1 MNYVVYTKTGKSP
14 AFDDIFNSNKL
25 NIKLEKDIKNGVGF
39 IILHPEE
46 ANETVISFDLS
57 AFNNAKG
64 GNRFKKFFTKSKK
77 YINNTKN
84 YVNNTQNFVYNTKKY
99 VNKTKK
105 YVNNAQKFLN
115 NAQKYGKS
123 KKYSKSKKY
132 GKSKNGG
139 KTTKRNIK
147 KYNLVGGIKINKT
160 QILIIVAFLINFL
173 FFPIVLPGDSNKGP
187 RSSDWKIAGLTPQQ
201 EQIINNIEIDVIPGS
216 LSIEEL
222 NIQTV
227 GVLRESDQKNIDI
240 FSKTMNSDFSD
251 LIRDKQIAIANI
263 NNSVRSPSYQLSN
276 LMPKLAFPDVGI
288 TKFTYAPNRLYGIT
302 SNWILSKETGM
313 FNIELY
319 NITDSKNLANLPEN
333 KELYTLVKNTMNE
346 QLQKMN
352 GLGMIPPEAS
362 EGWFDL
368 YLGQFAPKS
377 QVSTFNSPY
386 HFDGHSTLM
395 DTNLGLNNPRSDDL
409 ELDALREKI
418 RFSRPYGRNESLTP
432 TTFFVS
438 PFSSIQTMTYG
449 SPFNEDRAS
458 FKMVDSDGDSG
469 IVMEGEEGETT
480 TYLDQS
486 KGIQHASM
494 PGNTVPFPFSAGTVR
509 YLMIG
514 NIMPKIAS
522 TQEVGPN
529 IIKNK
534 ITAIEY

>member
-1 MNYVVYTKTGKSP
+1 MNYIVYTRTGKSP
-14 AFDDIFNSNKL
+14 SFNYIFNSNKL

-39 IILHPEE
+39 IILHPEQV
-46 ANETVISFDLS
+46 NETIVSFDLS
-57 AFNNAKG
+57 VFNNVKG

-77 YINNTKN
+77 YVK
-84 YVNNTQNFVYNTKKY
+84 NTKKY
-99 VNKTKK
+99 V
-105 YVNNAQKFLN
+105 
-115 NAQKYGKS
+115 
-123 KKYSKSKKY
+123 
-132 GKSKNGG
+132 KSKNGAKSKKNRKSKNG
-139 KTTKRNIK
+139 AKNTKKNSK
-147 KYNLVGGIKINKT
+147 KYNLVGGIKITKT
-160 QILIIVAFLINFL
+160 QILIIVAFLVNFL
-173 FFPIVLPGDSNKGP
+173 FFPIVLPGDNNKGP

-201 EQIINNIEIDVIPGS
+201 QQIIDNIEIDIIPGS

-227 GVLRESDQKNIDI
+227 GTLRESDPKNIDI

-251 LIRDKQIAIANI
+251 LIRNKQIAIANI

-288 TKFTYAPNRLYGIT
+288 TKFTYAPNTLYGIT
-302 SNWILSKETGM
+302 SNWHLNKETGT

-319 NITDSKNLANLPEN
+319 NKTESNNLANLPEN
-333 KELYTLVKNTMNE
+333 KQLYTLVKNTMNE

-377 QVSTFNSPY
+377 QVAKFNSPY

-409 ELDALREKI
+409 ELDSLRDKI
-418 RFSRPYGRNESLTP
+418 RLNRPHGRNESLTP

-458 FKMVDSDGDSG
+458 FKMVDSDIESG

-486 KGIQHASM
+486 KGIQHAAMS
-494 PGNTVPFPFSAGTVR
+494 GNTVPFPFSAGTVR
-509 YLMIG
+509 YLMLG
-514 NIMPKIAS
+514 NIMPKLAS
-522 TQEVGPN
+522 TQEVDTN
-529 IIKNK
+529 IITPLD
-534 ITAIEY
+534 I